1 MSRGGPALARQALQ
15 RHASVMR
22 SVESRAGFAVDPKRH
37 AVKTN
42 PSRNLNPRFG
52 VSLRSDQHRAR
63 SAVDGAAAA
72 TA

>member
-1 MSRGGPALARQALQ
+1 
-15 RHASVMR
+15 MR

-52 VSLRSDQHRAR
+52 VSLRSDQHRAI